1 MESLA
6 AAFPYVIGVAL
17 AAVLIVLLTGVVGM
31 VRGGTFNARY
41 GNKLMRLRVIT
52 QAVAVVLILVF
63 LFLVKE

>member
-17 AAVLIVLLTGVVGM
+17 ATVLIALLTGVVGM
-31 VRGGTFNARY
+31 VCGGTFNATY